1 MLMRREGKG
10 HTENQPFT
18 TPSSLLPHLRNTV
31 AKVPSQSVP
40 ATHRAGASRSR
51 RVKGH
56 SRSAQMGMG
65 RTHARAGDLAAL
77 TGAVAIVGLCV
88 AGWSASGRLSMLQA
102 HADSRDGFPGTGS
115 LLYHKGDDA
124 NAFAV
129 DLGAASKKERLL
141 TARDDAARSAARQHA
156 SADLNRYDVAFSEG
170 LDEYAKRSG
179 KIDALSRRV
188 FMKYRPQKKPAKP
201 AYDPLSDVRNVW
213 EKWGANSEPVL
224 GVPQEYDGWK
234 ATATA
239 HPSTL
244 KHLPDYVVRAERELG
259 GGAVASVA
267 NGWHSHPV
275 LPLRGQSR
283 GRDAHAATLKPQ
295 AAAIVSS
302 ASAHTT
308 APRPSP
314 VEPASGAGTGG
325 SAEAQSSPEM
335 VQTAAEAQPAADE
348 APAQTTAASTTG
360 GADMSL
366 GAGRARGG
374 ARADAAAQPTLV
386 WAKAVPIVSNDAAHV
401 PADAYEAAQVSA
413 HTHTST
419 TPVAAAVDFAST
431 GARASASTPARTRAR
446 PSAATVAMVKR
457 MAQNYEASAVRLR
470 QARSA
475 SQQAGGGG
483 KVRVGGEDEV
493 AALRRE
499 RISLVREGQRSA
511 VQGHLVRG

>member
-1 MLMRREGKG
+1 M
-10 HTENQPFT
+10 F
-18 TPSSLLPHLRNTV
+18 
-31 AKVPSQSVP
+31 
-40 ATHRAGASRSR
+40 
-51 RVKGH
+51 
-56 SRSAQMGMG
+56 
-65 RTHARAGDLAAL
+65 RTHARARDLAAL

-88 AGWSASGRLSMLQA
+88 SRWSASGRLSMLQA

-170 LDEYAKRSG
+170 LDEYARRSK

-188 FMKYRPQKKPAKP
+188 FVKYRPQKKPAKP

-244 KHLPDYVVRAERELG
+244 KHLPDYVVRAQRELG

-275 LPLRGQSR
+275 RPPRGQSR
-283 GRDAHAATLKPQ
+283 GRDAHRHAPAAPAALKPQ

-314 VEPASGAGTGG
+314 VEPASGAGTRS
-325 SAEAQSSPEM
+325 SADAQSPPEM
-335 VQTAAEAQPAADE
+335 VQTAAEPQPEADE
-348 APAQTTAASTTG
+348 APAQTTAASTTR
-360 GADMSL
+360 GADTSL
-366 GAGRARGG
+366 GAGRAGG
-374 ARADAAAQPTLV
+374 GEGLMPQPSRPSCGRRLYPLSAMMPRTRQLIRMKPRTCQLTRTRRSLLLQRLWTLLRRV
-386 WAKAVPIVSNDAAHV
+386 QGRVHLPQLGLA
-401 PADAYEAAQVSA
+401 
-413 HTHTST
+413 
-419 TPVAAAVDFAST
+419 
-431 GARASASTPARTRAR
+431 RAR
-446 PSAATVAMVKR
+446 P
-457 MAQNYEASAVRLR
+457 
-470 QARSA
+470 
-475 SQQAGGGG
+475 
-483 KVRVGGEDEV
+483 
-493 AALRRE
+493 RR
-499 RISLVREGQRSA
+499 RWQW
-511 VQGHLVRG
+511 

>member
-1 MLMRREGKG
+1 M
-10 HTENQPFT
+10 F
-18 TPSSLLPHLRNTV
+18 
-31 AKVPSQSVP
+31 
-40 ATHRAGASRSR
+40 
-51 RVKGH
+51 
-56 SRSAQMGMG
+56 
-65 RTHARAGDLAAL
+65 RTHARARDLAAL

-88 AGWSASGRLSMLQA
+88 SRWSASGRLSMLQA
-102 HADSRDGFPGTGS
+102 HADSQVRFPGTGS

-170 LDEYAKRSG
+170 LDEYARRSK

-188 FMKYRPQKKPAKP
+188 FVKYRPQKKPAKP

-234 ATATA
+234 ATTTA

-244 KHLPDYVVRAERELG
+244 KHLPDYVVRAQRELG

-275 LPLRGQSR
+275 RPPRGQSR
-283 GRDAHAATLKPQ
+283 GRDAHRHAPAAPAALKPQ

-314 VEPASGAGTGG
+314 VEPASGAGTRS
-325 SAEAQSSPEM
+325 SADAQSPPEM
-335 VQTAAEAQPAADE
+335 VQTAAEPQPEADE
-348 APAQTTAASTTG
+348 APAQTTAASTTR
-360 GADMSL
+360 GADTSL
-366 GAGRARGG
+366 GAGRAGGG

-386 WAKAVPIVSNDAAHV
+386 WAKAVPIVGNDAAHV
-401 PADAYEAAQVSA
+401 PADTYEAAHVSA
-413 HTHTST
+413 DTHAST